1 MANVD
6 PNTLLRK
13 GNIFFAEKAFFQK
26 VLWNWYYQNAQVFNY
41 QHRCYVLLSYISTDS
56 RHSYVYQIV
65 LLFSPTYFF
74 IRIRQTSN
82 TGFSM
87 KRKEANP
94 ILWFH
99 VSVNNSKFC
108 EWLCA
113 SHLSHWASDKGYH
126 IYHQVSV
133 IRWHTHINWQW
144 GPVKSE
150 TLRQNR
156 WF

>member
-13 GNIFFAEKAFFQK
+13 GNIFFAEKTLFQK

-87 KRKEANP
+87 KRKEA
-94 ILWFH
+94 
-99 VSVNNSKFC
+99 S
-108 EWLCA
+108 
-113 SHLSHWASDKGYH
+113 
-126 IYHQVSV
+126 SV
-133 IRWHTHINWQW
+133 ILYQLKEIYSICRYCWNVATYKGKFTIRRL
-144 GPVKSE
+144 KSSV
-150 TLRQNR
+150 LS
-156 WF
+156 